1 MKVLV
6 VDTTHGG
13 AILASEFSK
22 KQNFEVFAWDIY
34 QTLSSDVKSALET
47 QGIQLVNES
56 FFDDFPQGK
65 LSSSLENSELMV
77 VAPVH
82 CNLSH
87 PIHMTHHQVVYYLM
101 KDRISVPVIEV
112 TGVKGKTSVVAML
125 KEIYREENPLILSSL
140 GVEVVK
146 DDKEINLQKDISIT
160 PASIITAWELAEEFS
175 RRENYNTG
183 ICIFE
188 CSLGGTGLADVGVI
202 TNIAEDYSIS
212 QGKSCASK
220 AKKQMFQSEIV
231 VCDHDSYQKIYS
243 KVLDSHILNQKT
255 NTYSIDKKSNV
266 TAFNINYGLFETS
279 FQVRV
284 KDLKTRE
291 GKIIN
296 TSFECSTFAPSEYH
310 LENALSTICSSLSMG
325 TPIEFIVRG
334 LKDFKGLSGRT
345 SIRNNYLSGGNRKI
359 RVIEEINPGINVTAV
374 KKAVNMIKEYEN
386 PALVL
391 GGSYGVTCEEIDEEA
406 LSDFLKGL
414 DNEILVILTGEL
426 GRSMMDKIKDG
437 VIYHSQIDSAV
448 NMAGE
453 YGAKNILLIFRSNYS
468 DLGRR

>member
-1 MKVLV
+1 M
-6 VDTTHGG
+6 
-13 AILASEFSK
+13 E
-22 KQNFEVFAWDIY
+22 
-34 QTLSSDVKSALET
+34 
-47 QGIQLVNES
+47 
-56 FFDDFPQGK
+56 
-65 LSSSLENSELMV
+65 
-77 VAPVH
+77 
-82 CNLSH
+82 
-87 PIHMTHHQVVYYLM
+87 
-101 KDRISVPVIEV
+101 
-112 TGVKGKTSVVAML
+112 
-125 KEIYREENPLILSSL
+125 
-140 GVEVVK
+140 
-146 DDKEINLQKDISIT
+146 
-160 PASIITAWELAEEFS
+160 
-175 RRENYNTG
+175 
-183 ICIFE
+183 
-188 CSLGGTGLADVGVI
+188 
-202 TNIAEDYSIS
+202 
-212 QGKSCASK
+212 
-220 AKKQMFQSEIV
+220 
-231 VCDHDSYQKIYS
+231 
-243 KVLDSHILNQKT
+243 
-255 NTYSIDKKSNV
+255 
-266 TAFNINYGLFETS
+266 
-279 FQVRV
+279 
-284 KDLKTRE
+284 
-291 GKIIN
+291 
-296 TSFECSTFAPSEYH
+296 
-310 LENALSTICSSLSMG
+310 